1 MGPHVD
7 RNDDRNVA
15 DAPVVPSRGRVRSR
29 RTASTPGAARPAGL
43 VVAVTGAAT
52 GVGRSLAA
60 ALVAHPDVRK
70 VVGIDDRRGDVADVT
85 WRVLDVREPALVQR
99 LAGCDAVVHAVLP
112 DVTGGT
118 YGADQEVGSAAG
130 TDDARAL
137 AQARLVEGARTV
149 LTAAAAAGVGRAVL
163 VTSAMVYGAAADN
176 DVPLDEDGPR
186 RALADG
192 SALDG
197 LLEVEETAERS
208 RSVHPGLAVTVVRPA
223 VLAGPGVDSVFTRHF
238 EAPRLLVVKDSHP
251 HWQFC
256 HVDDLVTALV
266 LAALGTVEGSVTV
279 ASDGYLT
286 QAEVELVTGL
296 RRIEL
301 PARIAYGTA
310 ERLHRLGMTPAPAS
324 ELAYTAEP
332 WVVSSARL
340 RAAGWRP
347 AFDNRQ
353 ALSALVDENAGRVRA
368 AGRRFGRDAT
378 LGAAGA
384 TVAVLGTAAVV
395 RQIRRTRR
403 GS

>member
-1 MGPHVD
+1 MNDH
-7 RNDDRNVA
+7 RNLA
-15 DAPVVPSRGRVRSR
+15 DARPERPGTRVRSR
-29 RTASTPGAARPAGL
+29 RTAEPAGPAGPAGGRGL

-52 GVGRSLAA
+52 GVGLALAA
-60 ALVAHPDVRK
+60 ALADHPDVRR
-70 VVGIDDRRGDVADVT
+70 VVAVDDHRGPLTQVT

-99 LAGCDAVVHAVLP
+99 LAGCDVVVHAVLP
-112 DVTGGT
+112 DVPGRE
-118 YGADQEVGSAAG
+118 AEAG
-130 TDDARAL
+130 PNDRQL
-137 AQARLVEGARTV
+137 AQARLVDGGRTV
-149 LTAAAAAGVGRAVL
+149 LTAAAAAGVSRAVL
-163 VTSAMVYGAAADN
+163 VSSAMVYGASRDN
-176 DVPLDEDGPR
+176 PVPLEEDAPI
-186 RALADG
+186 AAAADG

-197 LLEVEETAERS
+197 LLEIEELATRAGT
-208 RSVHPGLAVTVVRPA
+208 VHPGLTVTVLRPA

-238 EAPRLLVVKDSHP
+238 VAPRLLVVKDSHP

-256 HVDDLVTALV
+256 HVDDLVSALTY
-266 LAALGTVEGSVTV
+266 AALGEVEGVVTV
-279 ASDGYLT
+279 GSEGFLT
-286 QAEVELVTGL
+286 QGEVEAIAGL

-332 WVVSSARL
+332 WVVPATRL

-347 AFDNRQ
+347 AFDNAA
-353 ALSALVDENAGRVRA
+353 ALRALLEENALHQGFSGRH
-368 AGRRFGRDAT
+368 FGRDAT

-395 RQIRRTRR
+395 RQLRRQRR

>member
-1 MGPHVD
+1 MGKD
-7 RNDDRNVA
+7 NDAGIGAAATPDDHRNVA
-15 DAPVVPSRGRVRSR
+15 DARPGRVIARVRSR
-29 RTASTPGAARPAGL
+29 RTTVDPSSRGL

-52 GVGRSLAA
+52 GVGHALAA
-60 ALVAHPDVRK
+60 ALAAHPDVRK
-70 VVGIDDRRGDVADVT
+70 VVGIDDHRGDLPDVT

-99 LAGCDAVVHAVLP
+99 LARCDVVVHAVVP
-112 DVTGGT
+112 DVPGRDSAPR
-118 YGADQEVGSAAG
+118 GA
-130 TDDARAL
+130 AREL
-137 AQARLVEGARTV
+137 AQARLVDGARTV
-149 LTAAAAAGVGRAVL
+149 LTAAAAAGVSRAVL
-163 VTSAMVYGAAADN
+163 VTSAMVYGAMPDN
-176 DVPLDEDGPR
+176 PVPLDEDAPL

-197 LLEVEETAERS
+197 LLEVEETAVRS
-208 RSVHPGLAVTVVRPA
+208 RTVHPGLQVTVVRPA

-238 EAPRLLVVKDSHP
+238 EAPRLLMVKDSHP

-256 HVDDLVTALV
+256 HVDDLVTALTR
-266 LAALGTVEGSVTV
+266 AALGHVEGVVTV
-279 ASDGYLT
+279 ASEGFLT
-286 QAEVELVTGL
+286 QAEVELIAGM

-340 RAAGWRP
+340 REVGWSP
-347 AFDNRQ
+347 GHDNAR
-353 ALSALVDENAGRVRA
+353 ALRALVEENARRQPVPGRH
-368 AGRRFGRDAT
+368 FGRDAT

-395 RQIRRTRR
+395 RQIRRQRR
-403 GS
+403 GG